1 MIHGEKSVSKK
12 TDVTEGRIRTISGSE
27 RKEMQVLSGVYW
39 DCGQRLH
46 NEDSVALQQV
56 LTCRGRALLAVV
68 CDGIGG
74 LAQGETASGYVVER
88 LVECFY
94 RQLVVLIGKGKS
106 RRIISN
112 RLSTCFYEIGHELN
126 VYGRTKEVQLGSTVS
141 VLLLWRNQYVI
152 AHIGDSRIYWCKKNG
167 MQQLTNDHSD
177 GRHGLSKCIGS
188 FPFQKMQMLG
198 GRIFKSRGV
207 LLCTDGFYR
216 RMTQNTLWNP
226 SDIYE
231 EHQIEKRLQANADYV
246 KAKGEKDNLTAIYL
260 KLSRR

>member
-1 MIHGEKSVSKK
+1 
-12 TDVTEGRIRTISGSE
+12 
-27 RKEMQVLSGVYW
+27 MQVLSGVYW

-88 LVECFY
+88 LVGCFY
-94 RQLVVLIGKGKS
+94 RQLVSLIGKGKS
-106 RRIISN
+106 RRIIRN
-112 RLSTCFYEIGHELN
+112 CLSRCFYEIGHELD

-141 VLLLWRNQYVI
+141 MLLLWRNQYVI
-152 AHIGDSRIYWCKKNG
+152 AHIGDSRIYWCKRKG
-167 MQQLTNDHSD
+167 MQQLTSDHSD

-188 FPFQKMQMLG
+188 FPFQEPQMFD
-198 GRIFKSRGV
+198 GRMLMGRGV

-216 RMTQNTLWNP
+216 RMTSDFLWNP
-226 SDIYE
+226 TDIYE
-231 EHQIEKRLQANADYV
+231 EHQIEKRLQANADFV
-246 KAKGEKDNLTAIYL
+246 KANGGKDNLTAIYL
-260 KLSRR
+260 KLARRL